1 MYIKMIIS
9 DSTLNAAIFLTTAGG
24 FVKTAFATT
33 VVDGILGL
41 LIFCMA
47 ASFSYIANNRK
58 YLIRSN
64 V

>member
-1 MYIKMIIS
+1 MIIS
-9 DSTLNAAIFLTTAGG
+9 NSTLNAAIFITTAGG

-33 VVDGILGL
+33 IVDGVLGL

-47 ASFSYIANNRK
+47 AGLSYIANMRHQVSHLK
-58 YLIRSN
+58 S